1 MATITH
7 HETRRAVRDATVA
20 VPRLDALERATE
32 VRVLRGALKVDIKE
46 GRVAIASVLRDPPA
60 YLHTAAQVAVIV
72 LAVPGYGPKRVEK
85 LLARHKVAPDK
96 TIGALSARQRQ
107 ALAAHFEP

>member
-1 MATITH
+1 MATVTH
-7 HETRRAVRDATVA
+7 HATRRAARDATVA
-20 VPRLDALERATE
+20 VQRLDALERATE

-60 YLHTAAQVAVIV
+60 YLHTAEVAVIV

-85 LLARHKVAPDK
+85 LLARHKLAPAK

>member
-1 MATITH
+1 MATVTH
-7 HETRRAVRDATVA
+7 VETRRAVRDASVA
-20 VPRLDALERATE
+20 VQRLDALERATE

-46 GRVAIASVLRDPPA
+46 GRVVVASVLRDPPA
-60 YLHTAAQVAVIV
+60 YLRTAEVAVIV

-85 LLARHKVAPDK
+85 LLAGHRLAPDK

-107 ALAAHFEP
+107 ALAAHFES